1 MARDLLRCHWVAQ
14 KQREPKDPAD
24 GYATGSRPGGQSG
37 LRGCQCVW
45 DAPQP
50 AGSSPGPGH
59 LTDPSPTKGKST
71 LLPSVE
77 AANWQAWLPTCTW
90 ALREARNRAGE
101 LKNSIRNAPVK
112 AKPID
117 HRSLR
122 RVPESRED
130 ISYKGLPVSGR
141 QRYQGLKEG

>member
-1 MARDLLRCHWVAQ
+1 MPLGAGQEARVVSEGASVCETHHNLLAHLQ
-14 KQREPKDPAD
+14 
-24 GYATGSRPGGQSG
+24 G
-37 LRGCQCVW
+37 LGTLQ
-45 DAPQP
+45 
-50 AGSSPGPGH
+50 
-59 LTDPSPTKGKST
+59 T
-71 LLPSVE
+71 LLPPKARAHSCQV
-77 AANWQAWLPTCTW
+77 WRQLTGRLDYLPAHGLSGKPET
-90 ALREARNRAGE
+90 AGE